1 MPVAPVMC
9 MVEGRK
15 LRRNGAHF
23 CISFYFSW
31 RSDSLSFSFFLSLG
45 RYKVG
50 VVDGGSNAV
59 LEYLKEDLSDRVD
72 GIKDAQ
78 DAVGIKLATIESDVT
93 AKLNAQNVKAAADLK
108 RYNTYFSWSFF
119 FFLHLK

>member
-1 MPVAPVMC
+1 M
-9 MVEGRK
+9 
-15 LRRNGAHF
+15 
-23 CISFYFSW
+23 
-31 RSDSLSFSFFLSLG
+31 
-45 RYKVG
+45 
-50 VVDGGSNAV
+50 VDGGSNAV

-108 RYNTYFSWSFF
+108 R
-119 FFLHLK
+119 

>member
-1 MPVAPVMC
+1 M
-9 MVEGRK
+9 
-15 LRRNGAHF
+15 
-23 CISFYFSW
+23 
-31 RSDSLSFSFFLSLG
+31 G

-108 RYNTYFSWSFF
+108 RYNTSCVYPCFIHAIEECLCRLNFYATG
-119 FFLHLK
+119 

>member
-1 MPVAPVMC
+1 M
-9 MVEGRK
+9 
-15 LRRNGAHF
+15 
-23 CISFYFSW
+23 
-31 RSDSLSFSFFLSLG
+31 
-45 RYKVG
+45 
-50 VVDGGSNAV
+50 VDGGSNAV